1 MELSERMEKLKND
14 KDRDVADATENVDYE
29 LLLSR
34 KKVLKELSEKEQQ
47 CVSRQSRL
55 DVREAK
61 EIEEKKRRME
71 DEEENKYDYLP
82 YSQTNRI
89 GLGVKTKGK
98 KGFKSTGATGLKATA
113 KNSAAAN
120 TTIGGLGEKAPQKRK
135 QTVSKRGSGAGNDL
149 LPGSGST
156 ASAGLKDL

>member
-1 MELSERMEKLKND
+1 MEFARSLIQIKPYLEPNKNRSMELSERMEKLKND

-34 KKVLKELSEKEQQ
+34 KKVLKELSEKEER
-47 CVSRQSRL
+47 CASRQKRL
-55 DVREAK
+55 DAREIK
-61 EIEEKKRRME
+61 EIEERKRRME

-98 KGFKSTGATGLKATA
+98 KGFKSTGATGLKSTA
-113 KNSAAAN
+113 KNSAGSNAV
-120 TTIGGLGEKAPQKRK
+120 GSGLIDKTQIKRTNK
-135 QTVSKRGSGAGNDL
+135 VSKR
-149 LPGSGST
+149 
-156 ASAGLKDL
+156 